1 MSKKNNKTL
10 DDNFSV
16 DLPVEVISKAVAG
29 DKAAIAEVLA
39 AYEPY
44 IIDQATTKVNNADG
58 TVSEIIN
65 EDMAQTLREAL
76 IREIPNFKADA

>member
-1 MSKKNNKTL
+1 MNKQN
-10 DDNFSV
+10 DDFQANV
-16 DLPVEVISKAVAG
+16 PLETITKAVAG
-29 DKAAIAEVLA
+29 DKPAIAEVLT

-44 IIDQATTKVNNADG
+44 IIAQATTKAKNADG
-58 TVSEIIN
+58 SVTETLD

>member
-1 MSKKNNKTL
+1 MSRRNNKTL
-10 DDNFSV
+10 DDSFSAN
-16 DLPVEVISKAVAG
+16 LPVEVISKAVAG
-29 DKAAIAEVLA
+29 DAAAIAEVLT

-44 IIDQATTKVNNADG
+44 IIAQATTNVKNADG

-76 IREIPNFKADA
+76 IREIPNFKVDV